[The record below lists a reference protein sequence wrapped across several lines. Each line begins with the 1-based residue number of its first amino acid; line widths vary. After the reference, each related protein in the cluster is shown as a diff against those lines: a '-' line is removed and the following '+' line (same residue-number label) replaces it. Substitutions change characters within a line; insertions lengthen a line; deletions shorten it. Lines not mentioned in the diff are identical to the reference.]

1 MWKCAHTTKGLPSV
15 ISENTHSAALS
26 LKGIREGGEGMWLKR
41 DVEVLRPYRG
51 RKGTCTY
58 TPEYYAVRHY
68 AEFIP
73 SGSRI
78 VARSG
83 GDTPV
88 LVAVTPSGAH
98 VVVAANQFQKV

>member
-1 MWKCAHTTKGLPSV
+1 M
-15 ISENTHSAALS
+15 
-26 LKGIREGGEGMWLKR
+26 
-41 DVEVLRPYRG
+41 
-51 RKGTCTY
+51 
-58 TPEYYAVRHY
+58 RHY

-88 LVAVTPSGAH
+88 LVAVTPSGTY
-98 VVVAANQFQKV
+98 VVVAANLGDKKAVVSAPIGSKYLNITLKPHTLTTFSDVVE